1 MKDLR
6 GRNALVTGAGGG
18 LGGHIA
24 RALAAQG
31 ANLAISDL
39 SSVPMQALTEELGGR
54 GTRVEAAPADLSIR
68 EEAEGLVA
76 RAEDALGPLDVL
88 VNNAG
93 VEFVGAYTV
102 HTVDEL
108 EAITWIN
115 LLAPMI
121 LIRAAVPGMFERG
134 RGHVVNVASVAGKA
148 PLAYFSSYNATK
160 HGLVGLTHALR
171 AEYGDEPVGFSAV
184 CPGIIHGEG
193 MLSGVE
199 DQVGGP
205 AGARNDAAAGGGRSG
220 RAGDHGEQ
228 GRGDRQPPPDP
239 AADPAVRAVPARR
252 DPPVRADPRQGHG
265 ASLRGGPRPRV
276 ADAMP

>member
-39 SSVPMQALTEELGGR
+39 SSVPVQALTEELGGR
-54 GTRVEAAPADLSIR
+54 GTRVQAVPADLSIR
-68 EEAEGLVA
+68 EQAEALIP
-76 RAEDALGPLDVL
+76 RAEEALGPLDIL

-115 LLAPMI
+115 LLSPMI

-171 AEYGDEPVGFSAV
+171 AEYGDQPVGFSAV

-199 DQVGGP
+199 DQVEVPRALGTLPPQAVGE
-205 AGARNDAAAGGGRSG
+205 AVVKAIARNRAEVIVSRRPTRPLILLAALFP
-220 RAGDHGEQ
+220 RAGIRLSERIHAKDM
-228 GRGDRQPPPDP
+228 
-239 AADPAVRAVPARR
+239 ARR
-252 DPPVRADPRQGHG
+252 Y
-265 ASLRGGPRPRV
+265 
-276 ADAMP
+276 ADARGRV